1 MTFFFAAQR
10 PLDHVAVAVSSIED
24 SVGHYELLSGH
35 SCSPPEIL
43 ESQGVRVAFVG
54 EIELLEPLS
63 PDTTVGRF
71 LARRGPGLHHV
82 AYRVDDLESELE
94 RLAEADVELIDRKPR
109 PGAFGH
115 RVAFVHPRSTG
126 GVLVELVQRSEVDEE
141 F

>member
-1 MTFFFAAQR
+1 MTFLFSAQQ
-10 PLDHVAVAVSSIED
+10 PIDHVAVAVSSIED

-82 AYRVDDLESELE
+82 AYRVGDLESELE
-94 RLAEADVELIDRKPR
+94 RLAKAGIHLIDRKPR

-115 RVAFVHPRSTG
+115 DVAFVHPRSTG
-126 GVLVELVQRSEVDEE
+126 GVLVELVQRSDDDGRI
-141 F
+141 